1 MIWFDLAVIAVIL
14 LFVITGAAKGAARTL
29 LSLAALVVSFI
40 TALFLGNAVSQWA
53 YTTFFKENILN
64 SISTA
69 IKENGLNN
77 ITATITDVIESFPQ
91 YVSSLF
97 KCFGFDAQQMSSSIE
112 ANIEKSPQQGAE
124 IIEGVI
130 SPFIISL
137 INIILVLVFFILLM
151 IITGFLVKTVSRAF
165 NIPIIKQINTV
176 AGGALGLVKGIIV
189 VLFITMIL
197 RTSIP
202 LMLNQ
207 TKQETDSQIS
217 QTYLFKYFYD
227 TDLLK
232 TEGFYG
238 YKPY

>member
-1 MIWFDLAVIAVIL
+1 MIWFDLAVIAVIV

-29 LSLAALVVSFI
+29 LSLVALVVSFI

-53 YTTFFKENILN
+53 YTTFFRQNIL
-64 SISTA
+64 STVSSA
-69 IKENGLNN
+69 IEENGLSD
-77 ITATITDVIESFPQ
+77 ITATIADVIESFPQ

-97 KCFGFDAQQMSSSIE
+97 KCLGFDAQQVSGSVES
-112 ANIEKSPQQGAE
+112 AIEKAPQQGAE
-124 IIEGVI
+124 IIELVI
-130 SPFIISL
+130 SPVIISL
-137 INIILVLVFFILLM
+137 INIILVLVFFILMM
-151 IITGFLVKTVSRAF
+151 IITGFLVKAISRAF

-202 LMLNQ
+202 MMLNQ

>member
-1 MIWFDLAVIAVIL
+1 MIWFDLAVIAVIV

-29 LSLAALVVSFI
+29 LSLVALVVSFI

-53 YTTFFKENILN
+53 YTTFFRQSIL
-64 SISTA
+64 STVSSA
-69 IKENGLNN
+69 IEENGLSD
-77 ITATITDVIESFPQ
+77 ITATIADVIESFPQ

-97 KCFGFDAQQMSSSIE
+97 KCLGFDAQQVSGSVES
-112 ANIEKSPQQGAE
+112 AIEKAPQQGAE
-124 IIEGVI
+124 IIESVI
-130 SPFIISL
+130 SPVIISL
-137 INIILVLVFFILLM
+137 INIILVLVFFILMM
-151 IITGFLVKTVSRAF
+151 IITGFLVKAISRVF

-189 VLFITMIL
+189 VLFITMIFKA
-197 RTSIP
+197 SIP
-202 LMLNQ
+202 MMLNQ

-238 YKPY
+238 FKPY